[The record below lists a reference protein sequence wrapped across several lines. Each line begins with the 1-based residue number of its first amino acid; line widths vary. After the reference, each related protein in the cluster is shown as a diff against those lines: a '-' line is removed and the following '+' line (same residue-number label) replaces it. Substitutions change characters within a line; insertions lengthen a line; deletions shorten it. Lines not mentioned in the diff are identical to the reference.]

1 MRQPNVACKIALKCV
16 ESVLLRCLI
25 LPHEYTYLQLL
36 THHIRKELCSGI
48 DAIGAIGRPSQSSVN
63 SDDGD
68 IDA

>member
-1 MRQPNVACKIALKCV
+1 
-16 ESVLLRCLI
+16 LI